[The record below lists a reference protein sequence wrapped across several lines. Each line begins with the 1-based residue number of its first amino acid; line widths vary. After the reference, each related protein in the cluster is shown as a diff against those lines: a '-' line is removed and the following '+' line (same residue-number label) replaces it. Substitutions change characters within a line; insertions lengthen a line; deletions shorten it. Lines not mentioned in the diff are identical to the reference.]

1 MGFLLSEEKL
11 DKELK
16 LLEDGED
23 LAIFYE
29 DYNIKP
35 GEEDQTLEFIEEEA
49 NTPEDIDAF
58 LKDAEFDSNEVWMC
72 QLIIKT
78 PALDW
83 IGFTNT
89 VTLEIK

>member
-1 MGFLLSEEKL
+1 MGFLISEEKL

-29 DYNIKP
+29 DDNIKP
-35 GEEDQTLEFIEEEA
+35 GEEDQTLEFIEEDA

-58 LKDAEFDSNEVWMC
+58 LKYAEFDSNEV
-72 QLIIKT
+72 
-78 PALDW
+78 
-83 IGFTNT
+83 
-89 VTLEIK
+89 

>member
-1 MGFLLSEEKL
+1 MGFLLSEENL

-58 LKDAEFDSNEVWMC
+58 LKDAEFDSNEVWMF

>member
-35 GEEDQTLEFIEEEA
+35 GEGDQILEFIEEEA

-58 LKDAEFDSNEVWMC
+58 LKDAEFDSNEV
-72 QLIIKT
+72 
-78 PALDW
+78 
-83 IGFTNT
+83 
-89 VTLEIK
+89 

>member
-1 MGFLLSEEKL
+1 MGFLISEEKL

-23 LAIFYE
+23 LAILYE

-35 GEEDQTLEFIEEEA
+35 SEEDQTLEFIEEEA

-58 LKDAEFDSNEVWMC
+58 LKDAEFDSNEV
-72 QLIIKT
+72 
-78 PALDW
+78 
-83 IGFTNT
+83 
-89 VTLEIK
+89 

>member
-29 DYNIKP
+29 DDNIKP
-35 GEEDQTLEFIEEEA
+35 DEEDQTLEFIEEEA

-58 LKDAEFDSNEVWMC
+58 LKDAEFDSNEV
-72 QLIIKT
+72 
-78 PALDW
+78 
-83 IGFTNT
+83 
-89 VTLEIK
+89 

>member
-29 DYNIKP
+29 YYNIKP
-35 GEEDQTLEFIEEEA
+35 GEEDQTVEFIEEEA

-58 LKDAEFDSNEVWMC
+58 LKDAEFDSNEV
-72 QLIIKT
+72 
-78 PALDW
+78 
-83 IGFTNT
+83 
-89 VTLEIK
+89 

>member
-1 MGFLLSEEKL
+1 MGFLISEEKL

-29 DYNIKP
+29 DDNIKP
-35 GEEDQTLEFIEEEA
+35 VEEDQTFEFIEEDA

-58 LKDAEFDSNEVWMC
+58 LKDAEFDSNEV
-72 QLIIKT
+72 
-78 PALDW
+78 
-83 IGFTNT
+83 
-89 VTLEIK
+89 